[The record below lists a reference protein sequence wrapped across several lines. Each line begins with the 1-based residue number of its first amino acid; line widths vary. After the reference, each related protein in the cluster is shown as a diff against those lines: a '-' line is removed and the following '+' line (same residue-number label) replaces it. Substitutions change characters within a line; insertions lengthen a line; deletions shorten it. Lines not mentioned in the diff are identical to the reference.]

1 MSFTEISSLHRPNLE
16 PSDKELMYRANKDS
30 GKKTADCEQRNH
42 PEENSTKFYQLAAG
56 EEIQTN
62 ELYEAE
68 RENLRSENLVASVV
82 SHITQQGNLRPTKLN
97 AKNVWRPFASYANI
111 FEMSSRFPSSLLD
124 RYETLYEYTNHPSVK
139 YNQRNL
145 PTFQNYQL
153 SQNVAYIHQTSN
165 SYPSSEP
172 RLHDEVPRCEDTQG
186 KFACEICGSAFP
198 LQRLLSRHLKS
209 HSFYKRYQCPYCGK
223 GFNDTFDLKR
233 HIRTHTGIKPFK
245 CNHCEKSFTQRCS
258 LEAHLTRVHGVV
270 LKFGFRERRSKM
282 YVCEAC
288 GQTFRENGQFIK
300 HTATHHPESND
311 NLFQLRANGFV

>member
-1 MSFTEISSLHRPNLE
+1 
-16 PSDKELMYRANKDS
+16 MYRTHEDLEKN
-30 GKKTADCEQRNH
+30 TADYKQRNN
-42 PEENSTKFYQLAAG
+42 PEQDGKAFYQLAA

-62 ELYEAE
+62 EPNEAE
-68 RENLRSENLVASVV
+68 SENLCSKNLAASVV
-82 SHITQQGNLRPTKLN
+82 SQITQQGNSRPTKLN
-97 AKNVWRPFASYANI
+97 AKNIWRPFASYANI
-111 FEMSSRFPSSLLD
+111 FEISSHFPSSSLD
-124 RYETLYEYTNHPSVK
+124 RYKTLYGCNAHPSVK
-139 YNQRNL
+139 YNHRNL

-153 SQNVAYIHQTSN
+153 SQNVAYIHHTSN
-165 SYPSSEP
+165 SYPLSEQMQPDDQLP
-172 RLHDEVPRCEDTQG
+172 RSEETRG

-300 HTATHHPESND
+300 HTAAHHPENND
-311 NLFQLRANGFV
+311 TLFQLRANEFV